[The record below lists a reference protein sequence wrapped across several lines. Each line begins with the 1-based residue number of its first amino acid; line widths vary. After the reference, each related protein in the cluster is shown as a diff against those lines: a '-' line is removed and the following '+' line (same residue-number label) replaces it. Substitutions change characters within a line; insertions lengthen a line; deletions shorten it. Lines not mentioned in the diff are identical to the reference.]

1 MPVGFSE
8 SHRISLLGKTRNNKR
23 TYRSY
28 IPEGRQ
34 VRTKQGKKLQRSRQ
48 PMIVAVAPN
57 QRWSVGFVSDQLSN
71 GRRFRVLNLIDDY
84 SREVI
89 DQLVSFRYQVG
100 KLLDSWIKQL
110 SLALSPQP
118 LSVTTAPSLGAK
130 QCSFGARLRG

>member
-1 MPVGFSE
+1 
-8 SHRISLLGKTRNNKR
+8 
-23 TYRSY
+23 
-28 IPEGRQ
+28 
-34 VRTKQGKKLQRSRQ
+34 
-48 PMIVAVAPN
+48 MIVAIAPN

-118 LSVTTAPSLGAK
+118 LSVRTAPSLGAK